1 MQEALAAAEAALAQL
16 PRQEKAAAA
25 ERVEQER
32 HLLQLVQQRAQ
43 HSAGHKAAA
52 HAAALEEQLAAAAA
66 HEGEARAAQQAL
78 LDKAAVRRIDVWER
92 RPERRNAAFTPWAL
106 RCVKAVRRHA
116 GAQAHNPGL

>member
-1 MQEALAAAEAALAQL
+1 MQEALAAAEAELAKL

-52 HAAALEEQLAAAAA
+52 HAEALAEQLAAAVA
-66 HEGEARAAQQAL
+66 HEGEARDTQRAL
-78 LDKAAVRRIDVWER
+78 KGKAAVR
-92 RPERRNAAFTPWAL
+92 AL
-106 RCVKAVRRHA
+106 ALSHL
-116 GAQAHNPGL
+116 QAP